1 MIAWFNMTAPS
12 KQNTSATVSD
22 TQRSQLSS
30 EAVEH
35 NAPEDT
41 VLTDPAPLLKWLRRA
56 EFMTSAPKL
65 ILCPPDTGFE
75 IAFAGRSNAGK
86 SSAINALTAQNQLAR
101 ASKTPGRTQMI
112 NFFTLQNTDQRL
124 VDLPGYGYAAVPE
137 AMKLVWQKELEKYL
151 IQRQSLAG
159 LVLLMDIRH
168 PLKDFD
174 KQMLQWA
181 KSRNLFVHV
190 LLTKCD
196 KLNRSP
202 ANTVLSNV
210 KKQLH
215 ADGLDFSIQLF
226 SAMKRQGLED
236 LALVMG
242 ERLRFGRMPEVLPE
256 AVEEPDTAEKVNLIK
271 DYKLD
276 EM

>member
-1 MIAWFNMTAPS
+1 MPTTPENQKPS
-12 KQNTSATVSD
+12 TENSATVLPTD
-22 TQRSQLSS
+22 DAT
-30 EAVEH
+30 AV
-35 NAPEDT
+35 
-41 VLTDPAPLLKWLRRA
+41 DPKPLMQWLRRA

-65 ILCPPDTGFE
+65 SLCPPDTGFE

-86 SSAINALTAQNQLAR
+86 SSAINAITAQRQLAR

-151 IQRQSLAG
+151 IQRKSLAG

-168 PLKDFD
+168 PLKHFD
-174 KQMLQWA
+174 QMMLQWA

-190 LLTKCD
+190 LLTKAD
-196 KLNRSP
+196 KLNRGP
-202 ANTVLSNV
+202 ANTVLLDV
-210 KKQLH
+210 KKQLN

-226 SAMKRQGLED
+226 SAMRRQGLED
-236 LALVMG
+236 LAIVMAD
-242 ERLRFGRMPEVLPE
+242 RLHFGRMPEVSPE
-256 AVEEPDTAEKVNLIK
+256 DVTVETVADHKPNMMK
-271 DYKLD
+271 DYRLD

>member
-1 MIAWFNMTAPS
+1 MSAS
-12 KQNTSATVSD
+12 SEKNTSSTTDTV
-22 TQRSQLSS
+22 
-30 EAVEH
+30 EAVEP
-35 NAPEDT
+35 ATPESY
-41 VLTDPAPLLKWLRRA
+41 DPVMLLRWLRRA

-65 ILCPPDTGFE
+65 ALCPPDTGFE

-86 SSAINALTAQNQLAR
+86 SSSINALTAQNQLAR

-151 IQRQSLAG
+151 IQRKSLTG

-196 KLNRSP
+196 KLNRGP
-202 ANTVLSNV
+202 ANTVLLDV
-210 KKQLH
+210 KKQLN

-226 SAMKRQGLED
+226 SAMKRQGLEE

-242 ERLRFGRMPEVLPE
+242 ERLRYGKVPQPVVISET
-256 AVEEPDTAEKVNLIK
+256 ADEPTTDKKQNLMK
-271 DYKLD
+271 DYRLD
-276 EM
+276 EI